1 MVSIPPDRARHIR
14 QSWEILEA
22 TAPQASSLFYD
33 HLFTANPDLIP
44 MFKDNMSEQGDKLM
58 QMLRFAVQELDNPE
72 QFVTTFQDLGRRHAR
87 YGVRKGHYAL
97 VGAALLSAIAELLG
111 ERFTPEV
118 REAWGSFYDAMAGIM
133 IAGGD
138 H

>member
-1 MVSIPPDRARHIR
+1 
-14 QSWEILEA
+14 
-22 TAPQASSLFYD
+22 
-33 HLFTANPDLIP
+33 

-72 QFVTTFQDLGRRHAR
+72 QFATTFRDLGKRHVR

-111 ERFTPEV
+111 DRFTPPV
-118 REAWGSFYDAMAGIM
+118 RDAWTTFYDAMAETM
-133 IAGGD
+133 LAGAD
-138 H
+138 T